1 MTTYLGDNLELYNFD
16 FSKKIFYHPG
26 KVNEF
31 MEGRRPFPVTL
42 EVDLTNACN
51 HRCSFCFYADNLN
64 RKIVD
69 GKSIPPPKLDVETI
83 KSTVIE
89 ASRLGVKGIS
99 FSGGG
104 EPLAHP
110 DFFNILKHTNDND
123 IDCGLITNGSL
134 IFKNVNAL
142 ADNLQWIRVSMAGG
156 DKESYEEV
164 QGLDHFDRVM
174 TNIALLR
181 AASSTLNIG
190 VRILVTPKNL
200 HSLTSFANL
209 IKDMGLNY
217 LQLVPDQYTD
227 DDGMFWNSKE
237 TQEVFSNV
245 GKIINE
251 NKTKLLTTTFLDTQ
265 TDLNYPKKCYAHF
278 FQTVITAE
286 GDLVFCKNA
295 RGVQKYILGNINQ
308 QTLTEIWSSEKILE
322 IEKDIKPSNCGL
334 FCRCMALNNAMESIV
349 NPPSDMSPS
358 FVT

>member
-1 MTTYLGDNLELYNFD
+1 VELYNFD

-26 KVNEF
+26 KVNEYI
-31 MEGRRPFPVTL
+31 MGKRPFPVTL

-64 RKIVD
+64 RQIVN
-69 GKSIPPPKLDVETI
+69 GKSVPPPRLELETI
-83 KSTVIE
+83 KKTLVE
-89 ASRLGVKGIS
+89 ASQLGVKGVS

-110 DFFNILKHTNDND
+110 EFFNILKFTNQNN

-134 IFKNVNAL
+134 IFKNVDSL
-142 ADNLQWIRVSMAGG
+142 AKNLQWIRISMAGG
-156 DKESYEEV
+156 DKESYEAV
-164 QGLDHFDRVM
+164 QGLDHFERVL

-181 AASSTLNIG
+181 AASKSLNIG
-190 VRILVTPKNL
+190 IRILVTPQNID
-200 HSLTSFANL
+200 SLISFSEL
-209 IKDMGLNY
+209 IKDMEVNY

-227 DDGMFWNSKE
+227 DGGLFWNDKS
-237 TQEVFSNV
+237 TQDVFDMV
-245 GKIINE
+245 GQ
-251 NKTKLLTTTFLDTQ
+251 TLLSDTRLLTTTFLETQ
-265 TDLNYPKKCYAHF
+265 TDLEYPKKCYAHF

-286 GDLVFCKNA
+286 GDLIFCKNS
-295 RGVQKYILGNINQ
+295 RGVDKYIIGNIYKK
-308 QTLTEIWSSEKILE
+308 TLSEIWNDKKIRD

-334 FCRCMALNNAMESIV
+334 FCRCMALNNSMESIA

>member
-1 MTTYLGDNLELYNFD
+1 MELYNFD

-26 KVNEF
+26 KVNDYIKGE
-31 MEGRRPFPVTL
+31 RPFPVTL

-64 RKIVD
+64 RKIVN
-69 GKSIPPPKLDVETI
+69 GKNVPPPKLALETI
-83 KSTVIE
+83 QNTILE
-89 ASRLGVKGIS
+89 ASKLGVKGIS

-110 DFFNILKHTNDND
+110 EFFKILQFTNESN

-134 IFKNVNAL
+134 IFKNVDVL
-142 ADNLQWIRVSMAGG
+142 AQNLQWIRVSMAGG
-156 DKESYEEV
+156 DKESYEAV

-174 TNIALLR
+174 TNISLLR
-181 AASSTLNIG
+181 AASSNLNIG

-200 HSLTSFANL
+200 YSLNNFAE
-209 IKDMGLNY
+209 IIQDMELDY

-227 DDGMFWNSKE
+227 DNGKFWNSTDAQDTFKHVE
-237 TQEVFSNV
+237 KLLEQT
-245 GKIINE
+245 
-251 NKTKLLTTTFLDTQ
+251 KTRILTTTFLETQ
-265 TDLNYPKKCYAHF
+265 TDLDYPKTCYAHF

-286 GDLVFCKNA
+286 GDLIYCKNA
-295 RGVQKYILGNINQ
+295 RGVSKYILGNINQ
-308 QTLTEIWSSEKILE
+308 NTLTEIWESQKTKD
-322 IEKDIKPSNCGL
+322 IEKDIRPSNCGL
-334 FCRCMALNNAMESIV
+334 FCRCMALNNSMESIV

>member
-1 MTTYLGDNLELYNFD
+1 LELYNFD

-26 KVNEF
+26 KVNQYK
-31 MEGRRPFPVTL
+31 EGRRPFPVTL

-64 RKIVD
+64 RKIVN
-69 GKSIPPPKLDVETI
+69 GKSVPPPKLEVETI
-83 KSTVIE
+83 KNTVLE
-89 ASRLGVKGIS
+89 ASKLGVKGIS

-110 DFFNILKHTNDND
+110 EFFNVLKFTNESD

-134 IFKNVNAL
+134 IFKNVDAL
-142 ADNLQWIRVSMAGG
+142 ASNLQWIRVSMAGG
-156 DKESYEEV
+156 DKESYEAV
-164 QGLDHFDRVM
+164 QGLDHFDRVI
-174 TNIALLR
+174 TNISLLR

-190 VRILVTPKNL
+190 VRILVTPQNL
-200 HSLTSFANL
+200 SSLNNFSKI
-209 IKDMGLNY
+209 IKDMDLDY

-227 DDGMFWNSKE
+227 DGGKFWNAID
-237 TQEVFSNV
+237 TQETFNNV
-245 GKIINE
+245 GKALKG
-251 NKTKLLTTTFLDTQ
+251 NKTRLLTTTFLETQ
-265 TDLNYPKKCYAHF
+265 TDLNYPKTCYAHF

-286 GDLVFCKNA
+286 GDLIFCKNA
-295 RGVQKYILGNINQ
+295 RGVNKYILGNINQ
-308 QTLTEIWSSEKILE
+308 NTLAEIWNSQKTLD

-334 FCRCMALNNAMESIV
+334 FCRCMALNNSMESIM